1 MSFSYPEFLQ
11 LVGLYFYPFV
21 RISAM
26 LSIMPIYGIR
36 AVPVQVKIILSVFIT
51 IAVAPSLSLP
61 PPVDP
66 LTWQGVLFIIQ
77 QVLIGLAM
85 GVVFLIVFQAFV
97 VAGHMI
103 AMGMGLAFASMVDP
117 GTGSQSPI
125 VAQYF
130 TIIATLLFLALNGH
144 LLVIQM
150 VVDTFDYL
158 PVGTNFLTRDSIMLI
173 IEFGSYMF
181 SAGVLISLPA
191 ITALLLINISFGVV
205 SRAAPSLNIFAVGFP
220 VTLLTGL
227 VMLSFTTPMIMPHLQ
242 EMIGRAMAVITS
254 FQLTG
259 S

>member
-21 RISAM
+21 RIGAM

-36 AVPVQVKIILSVFIT
+36 AVPVQAKLFLTLFIT
-51 IAVAPSLSLP
+51 MAVAPSLSLP

-66 LTWQGVLFIIQ
+66 LTWQGVLFILQ

-85 GVVFLIVFQAFV
+85 GVVFLVVFQAFV

-117 GTGSQSPI
+117 GTGSQAPI
-125 VAQYF
+125 VSQYF
-130 TIIATLLFLALNGH
+130 TIISTLLFLALNGH

-150 VVDTFDYL
+150 LVDSFEYL
-158 PVGTNFLTRDSIMLI
+158 PIGTSFLNRESLRLI
-173 IEFGSYMF
+173 VEFGSYMF

-191 ITALLLINISFGVV
+191 ITALLLINVAFGVV
-205 SRAAPSLNIFAVGFP
+205 TRAAPALNIFAVGFP

-227 VMLSFTTPMIMPHLQ
+227 VMLSLTTPLILPHLQ
-242 EMIGRAMAVITS
+242 ELIHRAMDVIT
-254 FQLTG
+254 QLRLTG
-259 S
+259 A

>member
-21 RISAM
+21 RIGAM
-26 LSIMPIYGIR
+26 LSIMPIFGIR
-36 AVPVQVKIILSVFIT
+36 AVPVKVKVFLSLFIT
-51 IAVAPSLSLP
+51 MAVAPSLALP

-66 LTWQGVLFIIQ
+66 FSWQGVLFILQ

-85 GVVFLIVFQAFV
+85 GVIFMVVFQAFV

-117 GTGSQSPI
+117 GTGSQAPI
-125 VAQYF
+125 VSQYF

-150 VVDTFDYL
+150 AVDSFEYL
-158 PVGTNFLTRDSIMLI
+158 PVGSDFLNRDSLRLI
-173 IEFGSYMF
+173 FEFGSYMF

-191 ITALLLINISFGVV
+191 ITTLLLINIAFGVV
-205 SRAAPSLNIFAVGFP
+205 TRAAPALNIFAVGFP
-220 VTLLTGL
+220 ITLLTGL
-227 VMLSFTTPMIMPHLQ
+227 IMLSLTTPLVLPHLQ
-242 EMIGRAMAVITS
+242 ELIHRAMDVVT
-254 FQLTG
+254 QLRLTG
-259 S
+259 A